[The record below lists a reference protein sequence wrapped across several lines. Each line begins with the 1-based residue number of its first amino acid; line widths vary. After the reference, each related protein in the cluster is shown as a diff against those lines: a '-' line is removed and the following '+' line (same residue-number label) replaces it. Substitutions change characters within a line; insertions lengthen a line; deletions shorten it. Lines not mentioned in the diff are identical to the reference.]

1 MATKVPW
8 EIGRAFGS
16 SHRNIKGVIT
26 IMPFIQRTGQD
37 TILRSEKLPAIA
49 IQIDPAFKYA
59 GSTSFILY
67 EICHVEQHHFVVA
80 DEQRRVLRQLW
91 FQFEGYLEN
100 NNRTYNYSGMESL
113 NLNGF
118 TFLHDTHPMNVE
130 KVYEERPTSD
140 FAHVTDFLKDKGYLL
155 TGDLMYHRMVWL
167 DADLRNE
174 LMIIYW
180 EALDATGYRLA
191 DLAEGGPAAA
201 EWQVLSQALRERSL
215 ASFKIL

>member
-1 MATKVPW
+1 
-8 EIGRAFGS
+8 
-16 SHRNIKGVIT
+16 
-26 IMPFIQRTGQD
+26 MPFIQRTGEN

-67 EICHVEQHHFVVA
+67 DICHVEQHHFLVA

-100 NNRTYNYSGMESL
+100 NNHTYDYSGLESL
-113 NLNGF
+113 SINSIPFVHNTYLIYIE
-118 TFLHDTHPMNVE
+118 D
-130 KVYEERPTSD
+130 VYEARPTSD
-140 FAHVTDFLKDKGYLL
+140 YAHVIGFFHDKGYLL
-155 TGDLMYHRMVWL
+155 TGDMLAHRLLWL

-174 LMIIYW
+174 LMIIYC
-180 EALDATGYRLA
+180 EALDAAGYRLA
-191 DLAEGGPAAA
+191 DGGSAAA
-201 EWQVLSQALRERSL
+201 EWKALSQALQERSL

>member
-1 MATKVPW
+1 MA
-8 EIGRAFGS
+8 
-16 SHRNIKGVIT
+16 
-26 IMPFIQRTGQD
+26 FIQRTGQD

-67 EICHVEQHHFVVA
+67 EIARVEQHHFVIA
-80 DEQRRVLRQLW
+80 DEQRRVVRQLW

-100 NNRTYNYSGMESL
+100 NNRTYNYSGMDGLS
-113 NLNGF
+113 LNGF
-118 TFLHDTHPMNVE
+118 NFLQDAHTINVE
-130 KVYEERPTSD
+130 EAYEERPTSD
-140 FAHVTDFLKDKGYLL
+140 FARLVDFLKDKGYLL

-180 EALDATGYRLA
+180 EALDATGYHLS
-191 DLAEGGPAAA
+191 DIAEGGPAAA
-201 EWQVLSQALRERSL
+201 EWLSLSQALQERSL
-215 ASFKIL
+215 SSFKIL